1 MDITTQD
8 VIQMVR
14 SGESSTVEFKECGKA
29 LPKEVWLTYSAFA
42 NTHGGWIILGIKEH
56 SDRLLP
62 DKFEIVGVPDTDKI
76 IQEIGSTLDNQQ
88 KVSRNLL
95 TNDDITVLEIN
106 NAKVIVL
113 HVPEADYRLKPIYL
127 NSNKVTH
134 SYKRTQ
140 QGDAHVTDEELS
152 MMLRDADATSS
163 DLTLMEHFDM
173 NDIDIDSLHKYRTNF
188 NLRNPGH
195 VFSDKEDKDFLRNMG
210 GYIVDRATGKEG
222 LSLAGLMMFGKGL
235 SIRERFPGF
244 RMDYLDLVNVPKG
257 SSLKWNDRLTYDG
270 RWENNLY
277 NFISYVMSKIGFG
290 IPTHGVVQGVQ
301 RNDDSMVLKA
311 LREGVTNAVIH
322 CDIRIDGVLRIDKHE
337 DSIIIRNPGML
348 KLSKEKIYEGNHTRS
363 RNPKIQD
370 MLRMIGYGDNIGSGF
385 PLILRTWE
393 EESWV
398 KPDLN
403 EDRESHEVTL
413 TLTMSSLHAAE
424 TITAIR
430 KVYGNDFEY
439 LGKDDKEIL
448 VLLTSQTQLTNS
460 ELQSLTGNNGWEINR
475 ILTTLVNKNL
485 ILSSPKGRWTTYTI
499 NSNYVP
505 SPQPGIAKDLVLDVP
520 EALLKKLN
528 DKQKSIIKRVINN
541 PTITM
546 QNLGDEMG
554 LSINQVRQQRRSME
568 RLVRMERVG
577 SDKKGE
583 WRFIINEH
591 VNL

>member
-1 MDITTQD
+1 
-8 VIQMVR
+8 
-14 SGESSTVEFKECGKA
+14 
-29 LPKEVWLTYSAFA
+29 
-42 NTHGGWIILGIKEH
+42 
-56 SDRLLP
+56 
-62 DKFEIVGVPDTDKI
+62 
-76 IQEIGSTLDNQQ
+76 
-88 KVSRNLL
+88 
-95 TNDDITVLEIN
+95 
-106 NAKVIVL
+106 
-113 HVPEADYRLKPIYL
+113 
-127 NSNKVTH
+127 
-134 SYKRTQ
+134 
-140 QGDAHVTDEELS
+140 
-152 MMLRDADATSS
+152 
-163 DLTLMEHFDM
+163 
-173 NDIDIDSLHKYRTNF
+173 
-188 NLRNPGH
+188 
-195 VFSDKEDKDFLRNMG
+195 
-210 GYIVDRATGKEG
+210 
-222 LSLAGLMMFGKGL
+222 
-235 SIRERFPGF
+235 
-244 RMDYLDLVNVPKG
+244 
-257 SSLKWNDRLTYDG
+257 
-270 RWENNLY
+270 
-277 NFISYVMSKIGFG
+277 
-290 IPTHGVVQGVQ
+290 
-301 RNDDSMVLKA
+301 
-311 LREGVTNAVIH
+311 
-322 CDIRIDGVLRIDKHE
+322 
-337 DSIIIRNPGML
+337 
-348 KLSKEKIYEGNHTRS
+348 
-363 RNPKIQD
+363 
-370 MLRMIGYGDNIGSGF
+370 MIGYGDNIGSGF